1 MGDNKV
7 INNKI
12 IITKKYNF
20 NLIIDLFTDT
30 AAILN

>member
-12 IITKKYNF
+12 ILTKNHKF
-20 NLIIDLFTDT
+20 NLIIGLDEFRGF
-30 AAILN
+30 N

>member
-12 IITKKYNF
+12 IITKNYKF
-20 NLIIDLFTDT
+20 NLIVGLNEFGFT
-30 AAILN
+30 

>member
-12 IITKKYNF
+12 IITKNDKF
-20 NLIIDLFTDT
+20 NLLVGLNEFGGFT
-30 AAILN
+30 

>member
-12 IITKKYNF
+12 IITKNYKF
-20 NLIIDLFTDT
+20 NLIVGIDEFGGFT
-30 AAILN
+30 